1 MTSHD
6 IHSMPSMDDYRV
18 GMNELSFSNE
28 AKTRMAAKLA
38 DAVTKKQAMD
48 TGIILARRKQLPF
61 AAAIAAIALAL
72 GLGGVAYATGS
83 LVNVERFVSHL
94 FGTKE
99 AKVEVVDKIGRPLGV
114 AQSVNGV
121 TVSADAIIG
130 DKNNVAVIFS
140 IAKDDGTPFEGIK
153 ATEDGLL
160 PLAFSDDLELDLP
173 LPTKIAHGYGATGSS
188 YFYDADPA
196 DNAIQL
202 VETRSFES
210 DGGLSLIGSTL
221 TAHFADLKSFAAG
234 EPAIIAEGTWTISF
248 PLDYE
253 DASITLPAGQGFEV
267 GGIPATIDEVTI
279 SPIALHLRYT
289 VQQKIT
295 WAGSESGR
303 MSEHDSKLTDSLLGV
318 EVTLNLADGTT
329 TAIENSHGGRIDEN
343 GEVANCE
350 TTIFFDRILDL
361 DEVASITID
370 GTTIEL

>member
-1 MTSHD
+1 MTTHD

-83 LVNVERFVSHL
+83 LVNVERFVAHL
-94 FGTKE
+94 FGAE
-99 AKVEVVDKIGRPLGV
+99 EPKVKIINKIGRPIGV

-140 IAKDDGTPFEGIK
+140 IAKDDGTAFEGIE
-153 ATEDGLL
+153 ATDDGLL

-188 YFYDADPA
+188 YFYDADPG

-221 TAHFADLKSFAAG
+221 TAHFADLKSFATN
-234 EPAIIAEGTWTISF
+234 EPTVIAEGTWTLSF

-253 DASITLPAGQGFEV
+253 DASITLPIGQGFEV
-267 GGIPATIDEVTI
+267 GGIPATIDELTI
-279 SPIALHLRYT
+279 SPIALHLRYAA
-289 VQQKIT
+289 QQKVAWT
-295 WAGSESGR
+295 SEESGR
-303 MSEHDSKLTDSLLGV
+303 MSDHDSKLADSLLGV
-318 EVTLNLADGTT
+318 EVTLNMADGTT
-329 TAIENSHGGRIDEN
+329 AAVKSSHGGRIDEN
-343 GEVANCE
+343 GEVVNCE
-350 TTIFFDRILDL
+350 TSIFFDRILDL
-361 DEVASITID
+361 EEVTSITIG
-370 GTTIEL
+370 GTIVEL